1 MKDFEINYLNKL
13 IFENSGVLLTKEK
26 AYLLEARLQPVLQK
40 YALINFAKL
49 VEVLQKE
56 NDISLKRDVVEA
68 LMTNETLFF
77 RDLNPFEQFKTVL
90 LPNLLKMREKVKHIR
105 IWSAGCST
113 GQEPYSLSMIMLE
126 QQQKYPDWRFEIFAT
141 DISTSAIEK
150 AIEGSY
156 SQFEVQRGLPVNYL
170 VKYMKKEDQKW
181 IVKDDVKKLVK
192 FQYFNLLEN
201 PILLGKF
208 DIIFCRNVLIYFD
221 LSIKQ
226 KILSYFSQSLR
237 PDGFLILGGS
247 ESVFGLSDCYISKED
262 VKNAYVLKNYKE
274 EIKVALPKII

>member
-1 MKDFEINYLNKL
+1 MKELEIQYLNKL
-13 IFENSGVLLTKEK
+13 ILETSGVLLTKEK

-40 YALINFAKL
+40 YNLHNFTEL
-49 VEVLQKE
+49 VSSLQKTKDT
-56 NDISLKRDVVEA
+56 NLKRDVVEA

-77 RDLNPFEQFKTVL
+77 RDLNPFEQFTNIL
-90 LPNLLKMREKVKHIR
+90 LPYLLIARESTKHIR

-113 GQEPYSLSMIMLE
+113 GQEPYSLSMAILE
-126 QQQKYPDWRFEIFAT
+126 QQQKYPDWKFEIFAT

-150 AIEGSY
+150 AIAGSY
-156 SQFEVQRGLPVNYL
+156 SQFEVQRGLPINHL
-170 VKYMKKEDQKW
+170 IKYMQKEDQKW
-181 IVKDDVKKLVK
+181 IVKDNVKNLVK

-221 LSIKQ
+221 IDIKQ
-226 KILSYFSQSLR
+226 KILSYFSQTLK

-247 ESVFGLSDCYISKED
+247 ESTFGISDYYAPKENAKSIYI
-262 VKNAYVLKNYKE
+262 LKQHENQK
-274 EIKVALPKII
+274 KLASS

>member
-1 MKDFEINYLNKL
+1 MKEFEIQYLNNL
-13 IFENSGVLLTKEK
+13 ILENSGVLLTKEK
-26 AYLLEARLQPVLQK
+26 VYLLKARLQPVIQK
-40 YALINFAKL
+40 YKLNNFGEL
-49 VEVLQKE
+49 VESLQQMKDK
-56 NDISLKRDVVEA
+56 NLKRDVVEA
-68 LMTNETLFF
+68 LMINETLFF
-77 RDLNPFEQFKTVL
+77 RDLNPFEQFTKIL
-90 LPNLLKMREKVKHIR
+90 LPYLLKAREGTKYIR

-113 GQEPYSLSMIMLE
+113 GQEPYSLSMAILE

-141 DISTSAIEK
+141 DISTSALEK

-156 SQFEVQRGLPVNYL
+156 SQFEVQRGLPITHL
-170 VKYMKKEDQKW
+170 IKYMQKEDQKW

-192 FQYFNLLEN
+192 FQYFNLLES

-221 LSIKQ
+221 VNIKK

-247 ESVFGLSDCYISKED
+247 ESTFGISDCYVARDDARS
-262 VKNAYVLKNYKE
+262 VYVLKKHE
-274 EIKVALPKII
+274 EQMKVALS